1 MLNKKEE
8 RARYERIYGATCPLP
23 YGTDGECSRVIKSSY
38 NGCRIESERITFS
51 FSPLSVLDDEFH
63 RIEMVF
69 RNRLGRKISF
79 QSSYDYFSV
88 WVNPSDFEEAG
99 QYLTAAFILD
109 NYYRGREQSAYQKAE
124 NIAFKKGF
132 YWRRAS
138 IVKPILEEG
147 LK

>member
-1 MLNKKEE
+1 MSNKIEE
-8 RARYERIYGATCPLP
+8 RSKYERVYGATCPLP
-23 YGTDGECSRVIKSSY
+23 YGTDGKCSVRVKTAY
-38 NGCRIESERITFS
+38 GGCSIESEKITFS
-51 FSPLSVLDDEFH
+51 FTNSSIFDDEFS

-79 QSSYDYFSV
+79 HSSTEWISV

-109 NYYRGREQSAYQKAE
+109 NYYRGKEQSAYQKAE

-132 YWRRAS
+132 DWRRAS
-138 IVKPILEEG
+138 IVEPILEEG
-147 LK
+147 LE